1 MPLKTP
7 IVLLLACLS
16 ASVHAQQNHLRK
28 QIDSIASHAKAR
40 IGVAAMLLETGDTI
54 SYRGHDHYPM
64 QSVYKFPISMAIL
77 HQVDLG
83 KYTLDQPITWTEA
96 DVMPKGHSPIR
107 DAHPHGTTM
116 TLREISSWNIKESDG
131 TACDILLRLLGG
143 AGKADAYIKSLGIKD
158 INIATNEKV
167 QQSNDTTQYRNW
179 ATPIAMTQ
187 LYKRF
192 YLDKGDILSKASHEV
207 LLNDLVT
214 SGPGARRIK
223 GQLPAGT
230 VVAHKTGTSGTH
242 NGFTAA
248 TNDTGVITLP
258 NGKHLALSIFVS
270 DSRGSDAE
278 REGYIAAIAKVLYD
292 HYTN

>member
-1 MPLKTP
+1 MPLKAP

-16 ASVHAQQNHLRK
+16 NSVQAQKENLRK
-28 QIDSIASHAKAR
+28 QIDAIATHAKAH
-40 IGVAAMLLETGDTI
+40 IGVAAILLETGDTI
-54 SYRGHDHYPM
+54 SYRGNEHYPM

-83 KYTLDQPITWTEA
+83 TYKLDQPITWTEK
-96 DVMPKGHSPIR
+96 DIMPKGHSPIR
-107 DAHPHGTTM
+107 DAHPHGATM
-116 TLREISSWNIKESDG
+116 SLREISAWNIKESDG

-143 AGKADAYIKSLGIKD
+143 AAKADAYVKSLGIKD

-179 ATPIAMTQ
+179 ATPIAMAQ

-192 YLDKGDILSKASHEV
+192 YLDKGQLLSKTSHDV
-207 LLNDLVT
+207 LLKDLVE
-214 SGPGARRIK
+214 SGPGAKRIK

-230 VVAHKTGTSGTH
+230 VVAHKTGTSGTR

-258 NGKHLALSIFVS
+258 NGKHLALVVFVS
-270 DSRGSDAE
+270 DAKGSDAE
-278 REGYIAAIAKVLYD
+278 REGFIASIAKAVYD
-292 HYTN
+292 HYTH